1 MTLNLGGIMLA
12 VHGPV
17 VVGADGSEGAATAVR
32 WAALEAACR
41 GAPLHIVCATELDTL
56 AADVPSESLARR
68 VLDAASA
75 TVESAVA
82 VAEGEAP
89 GIRVVP
95 VVSRGAAAQT
105 LLEAAGGN
113 GLVVV
118 GTRGSGGFSALLVGS
133 VGLSA
138 AAYATGPVVVV
149 RGERDHVTTGVV
161 LVAVRDERDLGAL
174 RFAAQTAVRHKASL
188 RVLSTYA
195 YYQYAGSMVP
205 VLGDLTEVA
214 EEQSSYANRLM
225 APVRDEF
232 PGLTVTSDLVRAH
245 STAGALVDAS
255 AHADLVVV
263 GARRAEHV
271 PGARLGHVVHAV
283 LHHAHCPVA
292 VVPHGELHRSEA

>member
-1 MTLNLGGIMLA
+1 MRA

-17 VVGADGSEGAATAVR
+17 VVGADGSEGAAAAVR

-41 GAPLHIVCATELDTL
+41 DAPLHIVCATALDTL
-56 AADVPSESLARR
+56 AADVPSESVTQR
-68 VLDAASA
+68 VLEAGSA
-75 TVESAVA
+75 TVENSVA

-95 VVSRGAAAQT
+95 VVSREAAAQA
-105 LLEAAGGN
+105 LLEAAGDD
-113 GLVVV
+113 GLIVV
-118 GTRGSGGFSALLVGS
+118 GTRGAGEFAALLVGS
-133 VGLSA
+133 VGLCVAS
-138 AAYATGPVVVV
+138 YATGPVVVV
-149 RGERDHVTTGVV
+149 RGERDHVSTGVV
-161 LVAVRDERDLGAL
+161 LVALRDERDVGVL
-174 RFAAQTAVRHKASL
+174 RFAAQTAVRRKASL

-214 EEQSSYANRLM
+214 EEQASHTNRLVE
-225 APVRDEF
+225 PVRDEF
-232 PGLTVTSDLVRAH
+232 PGLDVTSDLVRAH
-245 STAGALVDAS
+245 SPAGALVDAS

-263 GARRAEHV
+263 GARRSTRV

-292 VVPHGELHRSEA
+292 VVPYGGPTGSEA